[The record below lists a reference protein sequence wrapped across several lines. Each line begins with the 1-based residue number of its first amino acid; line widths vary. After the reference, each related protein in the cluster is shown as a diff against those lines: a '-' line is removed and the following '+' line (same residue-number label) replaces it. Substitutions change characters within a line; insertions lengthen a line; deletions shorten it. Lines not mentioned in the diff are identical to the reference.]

1 MKKQIYQD
9 ILRTPDYF
17 WFEPETLEFAGFH
30 LVDGSYQPLE
40 ANPQRWLWSQ
50 QLQLYLGIY
59 ERKLRFFNAEK
70 ELVLTTAEYERTQK
84 ELAQQQAESERQHK
98 ELAQQRAEALATQL
112 RALGIEPDV

>member
-59 ERKLRFFNAEK
+59 ERKLRFFNAEG
-70 ELVLTTAEYERTQK
+70 ELVLTTAEYERRQK